1 MLAAMC
7 KDGGTLVLAMPDA
20 RRIRDR
26 SAPSTHNYDIAL
38 RGAHHVHFHIH
49 GHTPVA
55 PEPLVCPER
64 LLAELAHRGVT
75 EVLLDEG
82 PRAIRARY
90 AARREQ
96 RQQMHCP
103 ETLTKQ
109 QWEFADL
116 QRYIVLRRPLA
127 RRQN

>member
-1 MLAAMC
+1 MC
-7 KDGGTLVLAMPDA
+7 QPFRGVRINSLVCLVIF
-20 RRIRDR
+20 RRSVVP
-26 SAPSTHNYDIAL
+26 SAS
-38 RGAHHVHFHIH
+38 
-49 GHTPVA
+49 GHTPAA
-55 PEPLVCPER
+55 PEPLLCPER
-64 LLAELAHRGVT
+64 LLAELAHRGIT

-90 AARREQ
+90 ATRREQ

-116 QRYIVLRRPLA
+116 QRYIVLRRPTS
-127 RRQN
+127 RR